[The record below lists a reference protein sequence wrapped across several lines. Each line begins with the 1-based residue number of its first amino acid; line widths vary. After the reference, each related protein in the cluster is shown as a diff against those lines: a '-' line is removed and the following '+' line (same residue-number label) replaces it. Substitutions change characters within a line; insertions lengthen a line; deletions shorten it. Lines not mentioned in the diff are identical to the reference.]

1 MIEEHG
7 TARQRSMRLGGLAG
21 LSSARERNA
30 TGEQTLA
37 YGRAALA
44 AAQELGD
51 LRLECSTHWGFGLT
65 LLWGGRLDEAE
76 VELTEALA
84 LSERTGDLIDRTRSL
99 HLLTLLQRRR
109 GDVAGTRRLVERHL
123 AAAQLTQLETP
134 EDRLFSQANMAW
146 IAWREADYPRAE
158 QLARSAWN
166 GWSEYPQIK
175 EFAWTAV
182 FPLLGC
188 TLRAGRAD
196 EARELAELLL
206 EPTRPALPP
215 ELEACLREDRLEDA
229 CAIAETYG
237 YL

>member
-1 MIEEHG
+1 M
-7 TARQRSMRLGGLAG
+7 
-21 LSSARERNA
+21 
-30 TGEQTLA
+30 
-37 YGRAALA
+37 
-44 AAQELGD
+44 
-51 LRLECSTHWGFGLT
+51 T

-109 GDVAGTRRLVERHL
+109 GDVAGTHRLIERHL

-158 QLARSAWN
+158 QLARSAWD